1 MTLKQP
7 KKPNN
12 KPAILSANHLS
23 KTYSGIFPV
32 FRDLSFEVNAG
43 EKVALV
49 GVNGAGKSTLLKLLA
64 GIEEPD
70 GGALTFQGGLK
81 TAYLAQDITFNSERT
96 LYEEML
102 AAFEQVHALHAE
114 LRRLEIAMTDPEKTE
129 NLEKLFDDYAKLTAR
144 FEVMG
149 GYEYENR
156 VQQVLTGLGFG
167 EDWWPRPIAKF
178 SGGQKTRAALARTL
192 LSNPDLLLLDEP
204 TNHLDLATLDWLE
217 GFLQEWP
224 GTIIVISHD
233 RVFLDKVVG
242 RVLDL
247 SEGKLADYP
256 GNYTR
261 YVRLRAERIE
271 RAAKEYEAQQEHI
284 AKTEEYIRHYRAGS
298 RAAQAQGRQKLLD
311 RLERVEKPR
320 EHSRL
325 RLSLRAELQSGRV
338 VLATHALTVGWESQ
352 DNLFPL
358 FEVPDLEVER
368 GERVALIG
376 PNGCGKTTFLRTVM
390 GEISPLEGWAEL
402 GQGVQAAYF
411 AQTHEGLN
419 PRHTVLEE
427 IRLLHPFSAEEART
441 FLGRFLFS
449 KDDVFKPIGQLS
461 GGERSRVA
469 LAKIT
474 LSKANLLVLDEP
486 TNHLDIYAREAL
498 EELLGEYNG
507 TILFVSHDRYL
518 IDRLATQVWEVSR
531 GGLAVHR
538 GNYSSFGSTG
548 LVARAG

>member
-7 KKPNN
+7 KKNSS
-12 KPAILSANHLS
+12 KPTVLSAIKLS
-23 KTYSGIFPV
+23 KSYSGIFPI
-32 FRDLSFEVNAG
+32 FADLSFEVNAG
-43 EKVALV
+43 EKIALV

-64 GIEEPD
+64 GLETPD
-70 GGALTFQGGLK
+70 SGTITLQTGLK
-81 TAYLAQDITFNSERT
+81 TAYLAQDVTFDDDKT

-102 AAFEQVHALHAE
+102 GGFAEVRALQTQLNGLETAMSDPARQDFEKVLEEYARLTEKFE
-114 LRRLEIAMTDPEKTE
+114 LA
-129 NLEKLFDDYAKLTAR
+129 
-144 FEVMG
+144 G
-149 GYEYENR
+149 GYEYETR
-156 VQQVLTGLGFG
+156 IRQVLTGLGFG
-167 EDWWPRPIAKF
+167 EDWWERPVAQF

-192 LSNPDLLLLDEP
+192 LANPGLLLLDEP
-204 TNHLDLATLDWLE
+204 TNHLDLATLEWLE

-224 GTIIVISHD
+224 GTIILISHD
-233 RVFLDKVVG
+233 RLFLDKVVA

-256 GNYTR
+256 GNYSR

-271 RAAKEYEAQQEHI
+271 RATKEYEAQQEHI

-311 RLERVEKPR
+311 RLERKEKPR

-325 RLSLRAELQSGRV
+325 RLSLRSDSASGRV
-338 VLATHALTVGWESQ
+338 VLETHDLTVGWETP
-352 DNLFPL
+352 DNIFPL
-358 FEVPDLEVER
+358 FEAPDLEVIR

-376 PNGCGKTTFLRTVM
+376 PNGSGKTTFLKTVL
-390 GEISPLEGWAEL
+390 GEIPPLDGWTEL
-402 GQGVQAAYF
+402 GPGVRPAYF
-411 AQTHEGLN
+411 AQTHDGLN
-419 PRHTVLEE
+419 PRHSVLEE

-449 KDDVFKPIGQLS
+449 NDDVFKSIGQLS

-474 LSKANLLVLDEP
+474 LSKANFLVLDEP
-486 TNHLDIYAREAL
+486 TNHLDVYAREAL
-498 EELLGEYNG
+498 EDLLSDYDG

-518 IDRLATQVWEVSR
+518 IDRLATQVWEVR
-531 GGLAVHR
+531 REGLAVYR
-538 GNYSSFGSTG
+538 GNYSSFSARN
-548 LVARAG
+548 LVAQAG